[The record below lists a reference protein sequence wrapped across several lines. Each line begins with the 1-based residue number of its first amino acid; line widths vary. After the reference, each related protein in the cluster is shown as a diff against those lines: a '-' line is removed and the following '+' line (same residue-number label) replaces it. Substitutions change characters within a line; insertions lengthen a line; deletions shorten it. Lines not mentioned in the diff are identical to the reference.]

1 MSLREG
7 VMPHMFAVW
16 SVAFYRAFSVI
27 VMPDVETFPQRSP
40 VASSVFWYPGIW
52 VVFNFLKCVQYE
64 NPHHTYV
71 SSLVRIQGII
81 DRLNMQIKY
90 IFLLISVV
98 FIVS

>member
-1 MSLREG
+1 
-7 VMPHMFAVW
+7 
-16 SVAFYRAFSVI
+16 
-27 VMPDVETFPQRSP
+27 MPDVETFPQRSP
-40 VASSVFWYPGIW
+40 LASSVFWYPGIW

-90 IFLLISVV
+90 NFLLISVV